1 MAQNGMITWDTCRID
16 AAVSTLTEDLCKE
29 YDVSVRFIQNMEET
43 DELLYGLPV
52 CTYGTMK
59 TIITITPK

>member
-1 MAQNGMITWDTCRID
+1 MAQENMITYDALRID
-16 AAVSTLTEDLCKE
+16 AAICTLTEDLGKE
-29 YDVSVRFIQNMEET
+29 YDVSVESIQDVEET
-43 DELLYGLPV
+43 DKLLYGLPV